1 MELLSLSGEL
11 TVAIHKG
18 LRKSAKEIL
27 EHEDNLRKT
36 AKNADEAKQIDD
48 VIEELEEIS
57 RNYKID
63 NFIERGMKNGKT
75 IGKIAKEV
83 IIRELHN
90 VTETATQVSRALKN
104 NEIRLIKLDEKE
116 FYDAIKEYGEKLD
129 DIKDVVAS
137 QKNEIIYIKNN
148 TSLDKA
154 FGEIV
159 HEGKHALDH
168 LDGLFKNEKLLREET
183 KLIVHDKVYM
193 KSYVD
198 KMTKD
203 QVIELRARIAEREFQ
218 LVAKQ
223 KPDFSSVAEMISF
236 IFKKY

>member
-1 MELLSLSGEL
+1 LLFLSGEL
-11 TVAIHKG
+11 TVAIHNG

-27 EHEDNLRKT
+27 EHEDDIRKS
-36 AKNADEAKQIDD
+36 AKNADEARQIDD
-48 VIEELEEIS
+48 LIEELEEIS

-104 NEIRLIKLDEKE
+104 NEIKLIKLDEKE

-137 QKNEIIYIKNN
+137 QKGNIIYIKND

-168 LDGLFKNEKLLREET
+168 LDGLFKNEKLREET
-183 KLIVHDKVYM
+183 KLIVHDKVSM

-203 QVIELRARIAEREFQ
+203 QVIELRARVAEREFQ
-218 LVAKQ
+218 LAAKQ

-236 IFKKY
+236 IFKTY